1 MWGSRINTYMTSDT
15 HIMFEKYMASRKP
28 VIEKAAAMDPVGQE
42 DADINND
49 GVVDKQD
56 EYLRKRRDAIA
67 QKIHAKEE
75 SEEQNALNSHY
86 NVNHEALDL
95 VEHLMDHPKKYYKSD
110 VVKILTI
117 AADHLNH
124 KA

>member
-1 MWGSRINTYMTSDT
+1 M
-15 HIMFEKYMASRKP
+15 
-28 VIEKAAAMDPVGQE
+28 
-42 DADINND
+42 
-49 GVVDKQD
+49 
-56 EYLRKRRDAIA
+56 
-67 QKIHAKEE
+67 EE

-95 VEHLMDHPKKYYKSD
+95 VEHLMDHPKKYQKSD

>member
-1 MWGSRINTYMTSDT
+1 MTNDS
-15 HIMFEKYMASRKP
+15 HLMFEKYIASRNP
-28 VIEKAAAMDPVGQE
+28 VVEKSQPAMDPVGKE

-56 EYLRKRRDAIA
+56 EYLRKRREMIGRKV
-67 QKIHAKEE
+67 QGMEE

-95 VEHLMDHPKKYYKSD
+95 VEHLMDHPKKYKKAD

-117 AADHLNH
+117 ATDHLNH